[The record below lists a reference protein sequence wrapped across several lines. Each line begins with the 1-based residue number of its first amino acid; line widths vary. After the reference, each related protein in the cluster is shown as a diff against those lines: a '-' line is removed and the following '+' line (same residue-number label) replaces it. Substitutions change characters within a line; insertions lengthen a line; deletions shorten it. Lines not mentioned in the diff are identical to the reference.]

1 MEEVIKN
8 VREVVET
15 EIRKRLDNVRDVLE
29 ALDVERIVR
38 HVREDRETQKP

>member
-1 MEEVIKN
+1 MEEVIDI
-8 VREVVET
+8 REVVET

-38 HVREDRETQKP
+38 HVREDRETR